1 MWKLVEGEKGPSEK
15 RTKKKGPNKLDQPL
29 RDREMALSNLTRL
42 GPEFVVPDMARNASN
57 PAVAELACPP
67 LQYPPCDTWLP
78 LAPGIRPGERK
89 RKQGGGGVVSPSRY
103 ITSKESK
110 SQPRTMSP
118 ALGRRL
124 LWDKTR
130 WGRAIVGSGY
140 PKSASGRNRLER
152 RRPRRAIDFRNPN

>member
-1 MWKLVEGEKGPSEK
+1 
-15 RTKKKGPNKLDQPL
+15 
-29 RDREMALSNLTRL
+29 
-42 GPEFVVPDMARNASN
+42 
-57 PAVAELACPP
+57 
-67 LQYPPCDTWLP
+67 
-78 LAPGIRPGERK
+78 
-89 RKQGGGGVVSPSRY
+89 
-103 ITSKESK
+103 
-110 SQPRTMSP
+110 MSP